1 MLRHES
7 DDDLWHYNCLD
18 CVRTR
23 EVGEALDRVARDLE
37 KTWPELP
44 KVRAFQQRMF
54 WPVLQA
60 MQRGVRIDPLLR
72 KEFDGILTTEIA
84 ERELA
89 FAQILGHPLNPRSSP
104 QMKALFYED
113 LQCKPNYKR
122 GGKGPATLTL
132 DDKALEKILNERP
145 ILAPLIHAIQE
156 YRSLGVFLSTFV
168 RAPLDFDG
176 RMRTSYNVGGTETYR
191 FSSSENAFGSG
202 TNLQNIPKGG
212 EDAGGLRLPNIR
224 RLFIPD
230 HGYTIFDTDLSKA
243 DLRIVVWESDEKE
256 MKAMLREG
264 RDPYVE
270 TAREFY
276 HDPSI
281 RKTFDDGSEHPK
293 YRIFKSFCHGTHYL
307 GTPTGLSQR
316 LGLTVH
322 EAERTQRWYF
332 AKYPSIKLWQN
343 EFKRRVSSRRYVQN
357 IFGYRRYY
365 FGRADDAMLREA
377 IAWLP
382 QSTVALYIN
391 HIWLWIFERHPSI
404 QILMQAHDSLVGQ
417 FPTHQCDTAL
427 AAIDEC
433 GKVVLPYEDPLIIP
447 LGVKTSES
455 SWGDVK

>member
-18 CVRTR
+18 CARTR

-243 DLRIVVWESDEKE
+243 DLRIVVWEADETE

-281 RKTFDDGSEHPK
+281 RKTLDDGSEHPK

-391 HIWLWIFERHPSI
+391 HIWLRIFECHPSI
-404 QILMQAHDSLVGQ
+404 QILMQVHDSLVGQ
-417 FPTHQCDTAL
+417 FPTHQRDTAL
-427 AAIDEC
+427 AAIGEC
-433 GKVVLPYEDPLIIP
+433 GQVVLPYEDPLIIP

-455 SWGDVK
+455 SWGDCK

>member
-23 EVGEALDRVARDLE
+23 EVGETLDRVARDLE

-72 KEFDGILTTEIA
+72 KEFDGLLVAEIA
-84 ERELA
+84 EREAA
-89 FAQILGHPLNPRSSP
+89 FKAILGHPLNPRSSP

-122 GGKGPATLTL
+122 GGGGPAPITL
-132 DDKALEKILNERP
+132 DDQALEKILNERP
-145 ILAPLIHAIQE
+145 ILAPLIYAIQE
-156 YRSLGVFLSTFV
+156 PRSLNVFLSTFT
-168 RAPLDFDG
+168 RAALDVDG
-176 RMRTSYNVGGTETYR
+176 RMRTSYSVGGAESYR
-191 FSSSENAFGSG
+191 LKSKKNAFGSG

-243 DLRIVVWESDEKE
+243 DLRIVVWESDERE

-276 HDPSI
+276 HDPTI
-281 RKTFDDGSEHPK
+281 RKTLDDGSEHPK

-343 EFKRRVSSRRYVQN
+343 EFKHRVSSRRFVQN

-391 HIWLWIFERHPSI
+391 HIWLRIFERHPSI
-404 QILMQAHDSLVGQ
+404 QILMQVHDSLVGQ
-417 FPTHQCDTAL
+417 FPTHQRDAAL
-427 AAIDEC
+427 AAIAEC
-433 GKVVLPYEDPLIIP
+433 GQVVLPYEDPLIIP

-455 SWGDVK
+455 SWGDCK